1 MLVSAA
7 AFLVV
12 SIPVAVS
19 SLIAT
24 ALAPEGRE
32 LADPGGWST
41 VLVMF
46 GKVVYGI
53 VPYIALAFFL
63 TVLTRSTG
71 LGIFLAIGYI
81 FSEAIII
88 SFLGYRFEG
97 DYGWFQNLL
106 DFMLGPA
113 VSGWL
118 VEEGVRAAGED
129 AAFFPLDKV
138 QSNLRAF
145 LVILAYTTALSGAA
159 LRLFLRRD
167 VTSARSA

>member
-1 MLVSAA
+1 MRTRA
-7 AFLVV
+7 
-12 SIPVAVS
+12 
-19 SLIAT
+19 
-24 ALAPEGRE
+24 
-32 LADPGGWST
+32 GGPS

-88 SFLGYRFEG
+88 SFLGYRFE
-97 DYGWFQNLL
+97 DYGWFQSFL
-106 DFMLGPA
+106 DFMMGPA

-129 AAFFPLDKV
+129 AAFLPSG
-138 QSNLRAF
+138 QSAEQHLRAF
-145 LVILAYTTALSGAA
+145 LVILAYTTALGRRGISGSSS
-159 LRLFLRRD
+159 
-167 VTSARSA
+167 VGT